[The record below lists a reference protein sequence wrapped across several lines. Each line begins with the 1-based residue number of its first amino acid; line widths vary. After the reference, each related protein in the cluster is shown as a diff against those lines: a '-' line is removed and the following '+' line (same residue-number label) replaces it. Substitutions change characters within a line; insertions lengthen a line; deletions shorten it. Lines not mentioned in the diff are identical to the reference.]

1 MSVQPE
7 SVLTN
12 VRAPR
17 VARARRLLKRG
28 FRHDDHAFLAEGPQ
42 AAREAAHTGRVREL
56 FITVDAAKRY
66 PEIVTAV
73 TESGGTVTECTGEI
87 IEALSSTVTPQGM
100 VAVTAQADVSL
111 DEAIPAGA
119 TLIATL
125 AHVRDPGNAGSV
137 IRVADAAGANGVV
150 VTTESV
156 DVHNSKVVRSSA
168 GSLFH
173 LPVAE
178 EQPLADVIARAKSLG
193 LQVLAADGS
202 GQPFDQGVDL
212 SLPTMWVFG
221 NEAWGIPDEILAQVD
236 TVVSIPIYGQAESL
250 NLATAAAVC
259 LYASAQAQRA
269 GK

>member
-12 VRAPR
+12 VRAPK

-28 FRHDDHAFLAEGPQ
+28 FRQSDRAFLAEGPQ
-42 AAREAAHTGRVREL
+42 AAREAARTGRVREL
-56 FITVDAAKRY
+56 FITVDASERY
-66 PEIVTAV
+66 TDIVELV
-73 TESGGTVTECTGEI
+73 SESGGTITVCTGEI
-87 IEALSSTVTPQGM
+87 IELLSSTVTPQGM
-100 VAVTAQADVSL
+100 VAVTAQQSVSL
-111 DEAIPAGA
+111 DEAIPNGA
-119 TLIATL
+119 TLVATL

-173 LPVAE
+173 LPVTE
-178 EQPLADVIARAKSLG
+178 EQPLADVIARAKALG

-202 GQPFDQGVDL
+202 GAPFDTGIDL
-212 SLPTMWVFG
+212 AQPTMWVFG
-221 NEAWGIPDEILAQVD
+221 NEAWGIPDDVLAQVD
-236 TVVSIPIYGQAESL
+236 HVVSIPIYGQAESL

-269 GK
+269 AK